1 MNFKDIFLCRI
12 SKQQVDQYFVI
23 LFYGVYRVVT
33 FVESE
38 GGAVIASGLGCEDQH
53 ITAQWATEFQSCR
66 EKRM

>member
-1 MNFKDIFLCRI
+1 M
-12 SKQQVDQYFVI
+12 I

-38 GGAVIASGLGCEDQH
+38 GGAVIASGLGCEDQR
-53 ITAQWATEFQSCR
+53 ITAQWATTEFQSCR